1 MGYNAV
7 ISAFSRYA
15 TLQIGLTGADASRI
29 LLFANV
35 GAIVSFIPI
44 GQLASKI
51 GRKKTIIGGVIL
63 LAVVFLTAG
72 FYQSFSPLMYVN
84 FVLAGTAWA
93 AINVNSLPMV
103 LEMAKAGDVGR
114 YTGLYYTFSM
124 SAQIVT
130 PILSGFLFDLIGYEV
145 LFPYATLFVALAL
158 VTMSQVKHGDIT
170 VTEYQAKA

>member
-103 LEMAKAGDVGR
+103 LEMAKGGRCWSLYWFVLHFLHVG
-114 YTGLYYTFSM
+114 SDCD
-124 SAQIVT
+124 SDSV
-130 PILSGFLFDLIGYEV
+130 GFLV
-145 LFPYATLFVALAL
+145 
-158 VTMSQVKHGDIT
+158 
-170 VTEYQAKA
+170 